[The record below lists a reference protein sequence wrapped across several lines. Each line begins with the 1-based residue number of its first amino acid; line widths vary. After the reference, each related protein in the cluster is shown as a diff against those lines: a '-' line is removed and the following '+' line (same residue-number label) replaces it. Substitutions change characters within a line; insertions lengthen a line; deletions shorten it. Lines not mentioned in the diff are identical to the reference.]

1 MRQAAFVQS
10 GETTMPSSADVP
22 PAMTRFR
29 MTHNTRTA
37 TADRRRREQELR
49 QALHGGELA
58 LHYLARRSLSD
69 GTIRGAEAVL
79 RWPHRR
85 RGLVAAAD
93 FMPVAG
99 TSGLAGQIGGWM
111 LQEAC
116 RMAASWEGN
125 IVVSV
130 DVSASQVEDDALLD
144 QVANALEDS
153 GLPPDRLEIELCESG
168 LTGSLGETLLRLGAL
183 RDLGVG
189 VALDE
194 FGTGAASLSLLK
206 RLPLTTVKLGPSM
219 VRDLVF
225 SREDRAIL
233 QAIIQAARALNLI
246 TVAMGI
252 ETEDQRAFVAG
263 LACDEGQGALFG
275 PPFVPDPPP
284 ERWLSAPGSGR
295 LACGG

>member
-1 MRQAAFVQS
+1 
-10 GETTMPSSADVP
+10 MPCSVDVP
-22 PAMTRFR
+22 TAMTRFR
-29 MTHNTRTA
+29 MTHNARTA

-58 LHYLARRSLSD
+58 LHYLARRSLPS
-69 GTIRGAEAVL
+69 GEIRGAEAVL

-85 RGLVAAAD
+85 GGLVAAAD
-93 FMPVAG
+93 FMPAAE

-116 RMAASWEGN
+116 RMAASWDGN

-130 DVSASQVEDDALLD
+130 DVSASQVEGDGLLD
-144 QVANALEDS
+144 QVANALESS
-153 GLPPDRLEIELCESG
+153 GLPPHRLEIELCETG
-168 LTGSLGETLLRLGAL
+168 LTGCLGETLLRLGAL

-206 RLPLTTVKLGPSM
+206 RLPLTTVKLDASM
-219 VRDLVF
+219 LRDLAF

-233 QAIIQAARALNLI
+233 QAIIQAARALNLV

-252 ETEDQRAFVAG
+252 ETEDQRAFLAG
-263 LACDEGQGALFG
+263 LACDEGQGSLFG
-275 PPFVPDPPP
+275 PPFVPDPLAQ
-284 ERWLSAPGSGR
+284 RWQSVRG
-295 LACGG
+295 

>member
-1 MRQAAFVQS
+1 
-10 GETTMPSSADVP
+10 MPCSVDVP

-29 MTHNTRTA
+29 MTHNARTA

-49 QALHGGELA
+49 QALHGGDLA
-58 LHYLARRSLSD
+58 LHYLARRSLSC
-69 GTIRGAEAVL
+69 GEVRGAEAIL

-93 FMPVAG
+93 FMPMAE

-116 RMAASWEGN
+116 RMAASWDGN
-125 IVVSV
+125 VIVSV
-130 DVSASQVEDDALLD
+130 DVSASQVEDDSLLD
-144 QVANALEDS
+144 QVAAALQDS
-153 GLPPDRLEIELCESG
+153 GLPADRLEIELCESG
-168 LTGSLGETLLRLGAL
+168 LMDCLGETLLRLGAL

-206 RLPLTTVKLGPSM
+206 RLPLTTVKLDASM
-219 VRDLVF
+219 LRDLAF

-233 QAIIQAARALNLI
+233 QAIVQAARALSLT
-246 TVAMGI
+246 TVAMGV
-252 ETEDQRAFVAG
+252 ETEDQRAFLAG
-263 LACDEGQGALFG
+263 LACDEGQGPLFG
-275 PPFVPDPPP
+275 PPFVPDQLAP
-284 ERWLSAPGSGR
+284 RWQPIGD
-295 LACGG
+295 